1 MLTLY
6 APQDGGWMPV
16 LVPSQARAEALISQ
30 GYRREMPGAVIP
42 VAAPLPAPGGG
53 AEAEADADADD
64 RLNVNLAT
72 LDELVALEGV
82 GITIARKVQEV
93 QGSIESI
100 EDLIEVSNRP
110 NWLELA
116 PSLRFA

>member
-1 MLTLY
+1 
-6 APQDGGWMPV
+6 MPV
-16 LVPSQARAEALISQ
+16 LVHSQSQVRSLLSQ
-30 GYRREMPGAVIP
+30 GYRQEMPGAFIP
-42 VAAPLPAPGGG
+42 VPEPLPEPGE
-53 AEAEADADADD
+53 EAVANPVSDE

-82 GITIARKVQEV
+82 GVTIARRVQEV

-110 NWLELA
+110 NWVELA
-116 PSLRFA
+116 PSLRFN

>member
-1 MLTLY
+1 
-6 APQDGGWMPV
+6 
-16 LVPSQARAEALISQ
+16 
-30 GYRREMPGAVIP
+30 MPGAVIP
-42 VAAPLPAPGGG
+42 VAAPLPAPG
-53 AEAEADADADD
+53 EEADAVVDD

-82 GITIARKVQEV
+82 GITIARRVQEV

-100 EDLIEVSNRP
+100 EDLIEVSSRP

-116 PSLRFA
+116 PSLRFD

>member
-1 MLTLY
+1 MVTLY
-6 APQDGGWMPV
+6 APQV
-16 LVPSQARAEALISQ
+16 RSLLSQ
-30 GYRREMPGAVIP
+30 GYRQEMPGAFIP
-42 VAAPLPAPGGG
+42 VPEPGE
-53 AEAEADADADD
+53 EAVVNPVDD

-82 GITIARKVQEV
+82 GITIARRVQEV

-110 NWLELA
+110 DWLELA
-116 PSLRFA
+116 PSLRFD

>member
-1 MLTLY
+1 
-6 APQDGGWMPV
+6 
-16 LVPSQARAEALISQ
+16 
-30 GYRREMPGAVIP
+30 MPGAVIP

-53 AEAEADADADD
+53 ADADADD

-82 GITIARKVQEV
+82 GITIARRVQEV

-100 EDLIEVSNRP
+100 EDLIEVSSRP

-116 PSLRFA
+116 PSLRFD

>member
-1 MLTLY
+1 
-6 APQDGGWMPV
+6 
-16 LVPSQARAEALISQ
+16 
-30 GYRREMPGAVIP
+30 MPGAVIP
-42 VAAPLPAPGGG
+42 VPAPLPEPEE
-53 AEAEADADADD
+53 EAADHAGDD

-82 GITIARKVQEV
+82 GITIARRVQEV

-100 EDLIEVSNRP
+100 EDLIEVSSRP

-116 PSLRFA
+116 PSLRFD

>member
-53 AEAEADADADD
+53 ADAEADN

-82 GITIARKVQEV
+82 GITIARRVQEV

-100 EDLIEVSNRP
+100 EDLIEVSSRP

-116 PSLRFA
+116 PSLRFD

>member
-53 AEAEADADADD
+53 ADADADD

-82 GITIARKVQEV
+82 GITIARRVQEV

-100 EDLIEVSNRP
+100 EDLIEVSSRP

-116 PSLRFA
+116 PSLRFD